1 MEDDVSRLSYS
12 YENGSR
18 MYSPG
23 GCGCGLLM
31 LPVVA
36 VSLGVFVA
44 MVGYAVAS
52 VAMLI
57 VAIVLT
63 VRYVRTKEQRA
74 LAGKDL
80 GLRPLLVALFYV
92 LSVPYLIFFAW
103 FFLMSA

>member
-1 MEDDVSRLSYS
+1 MEDDVSRLNYS

-36 VSLGVFVA
+36 VSLGIFVA

-63 VRYVRTKEQRA
+63 VRYVRTKERVLWRA
-74 LAGKDL
+74 RTL
-80 GLRPLLVALFYV
+80 GCALFSSCSSTY
-92 LSVPYLIFFAW
+92 
-103 FFLMSA
+103 